1 MTGKNG
7 EIFDQRGL
15 LQSSAGAYT
24 LVEHG
29 KSAALILPK
38 GTEANLA
45 PYAGTKRVVH
55 VTGKWGPVRHGPMAR
70 LFGGEKGEQGVYVT
84 EVQASTVAKSSKPHS
99 KKAASVASENE
110 GGSAKPSEAKPAAEK
125 AAESKAAEPK
135 PNQPT
140 RSPRRSNKAVDSF

>member
-7 EIFDQRGL
+7 EVFDQVGL

-55 VTGKWGPVRHGPMAR
+55 VVGKWGPVRHGPMAR

-84 EVQASTVAKSSKPHS
+84 EVHASTVAKSSKTHS

-125 AAESKAAEPK
+125 AAEAKPAEAK
-135 PNQPT
+135 PADEKPAEKQ
-140 RSPRRSNKAVDSF
+140 